1 MPKTSLFRTHL
12 RLVTDYVETLG
23 EDYSDPYI
31 TPGMVFT
38 MNYTHTRNYTS
49 EDATI
54 QVTVVSVS
62 MEIDDDWPLVNIVG
76 LVLKPAAPIYV
87 CEWGAFLARGITI
100 HNDETTIGSGAVI
113 YILES

>member
-1 MPKTSLFRTHL
+1 MPKVSLFQTHL
-12 RLVTDYVETLG
+12 RLVTDYVESLG
-23 EDYSDPYI
+23 EDYNDPYI
-31 TPGMVFT
+31 NPGDQFT
-38 MNYTHTRNYTS
+38 MNYTQTRNYTS
-49 EDATI
+49 QDATI
-54 QVTVVSVS
+54 RVTVVSIS

-113 YILES
+113 QIMES